1 MGAKVYERGDDDIK
15 AEVEKIL
22 PTCYHIKCEDIAA
35 YRLSFKDN
43 HYCESIVD
51 LKTGM
56 IAKNDL
62 DSCSDEINRI
72 FNQLYR
78 LYANTFRR

>member
-1 MGAKVYERGDDDIK
+1 MQLLHFHQDDK
-15 AEVEKIL
+15 AIIENIL
-22 PTCYHIKCEDIAA
+22 PHKYHLDENEVAA
-35 YRLSFKDN
+35 YRLSSKDEN
-43 HYCESIVD
+43 YCASIINE
-51 LKTGM
+51 KTGM

-78 LYANTFRR
+78 LYANTFAK